1 MAAKKKDSLIDV
13 AAELIERSGITLED
27 VVEFASKAISDS
39 SKKSRK
45 SSKKESKEG
54 LLSLITELIGF
65 PQISEK
71 TYWAIRDSFQKNV
84 PDDVTVA
91 ALTDV
96 TGLKDDEVSNYV
108 VPALGLLGLLKDGK
122 PTSKL
127 KSWLK
132 DSKYVET
139 CLDIA
144 EEVYP
149 ETLRKLGCKTEEEQ
163 KDALN
168 WFVKNA
174 KVSKSTAKKM
184 LGVYM
189 LLSNP
194 KLKKDAD
201 EKATAASK
209 GLELKMKKSS
219 EPEASH

>member
-149 ETLRKLGCKTEEEQ
+149 ETLRAEGCSELVREKRQSFQIYSKE
-163 KDALN
+163 
-168 WFVKNA
+168 NA
-174 KVSKSTAKKM
+174 GG
-184 LGVYM
+184 LY
-189 LLSNP
+189 
-194 KLKKDAD
+194 
-201 EKATAASK
+201 ASV
-209 GLELKMKKSS
+209 
-219 EPEASH
+219 